1 MTVGRVLPVHDETR
15 DAAGTAAR
23 RGIGLDTV
31 ACVVLYAVVA
41 AVYLLVVRSAD
52 VQQMLTGEEA
62 TVTFVDPIALEQR
75 FQYTHY
81 STNFGGHVFFWLASL
96 LDPSFDLFYGRAAK
110 ALALALAAP
119 LVYLTLR
126 RRLGTA
132 RVPAVVGALAAALLP
147 GVVSFSWV
155 GIETGLDS
163 VLGLAGLLV
172 VTTARRWWWLAPVLA
187 GLAVTSYGG
196 GIPWAAAIGA
206 VALARLIVSL
216 RRREWAPA
224 VLLVVAGLVGIGV
237 VLFPLLWW
245 GGGVVLSGG
254 GTLGLAGARGALA
267 GLVREL
273 AVAGDSYY
281 YFTSQAALGSTVLAV
296 VVLVAMIVMI
306 VRRPG
311 SWPWLL
317 VVVVTL
323 ALYAVSGGVL
333 GVRRAVSIPLIG
345 AIALGYLVDR
355 IRARVGDRSRVL
367 GTLAVT
373 VAAVALIAPLAV
385 QVQQNRVALSSGE
398 EALPRDFVFPG
409 AEGET
414 MPETLDRLAD
424 RLRED
429 PAAMDDIATEF
440 EAERAFAMILLLQER
455 GAIAPTPLTR
465 QTIEDYYL
473 VGPRCDLVC
482 GDRVDGRP

>member
-15 DAAGTAAR
+15 EHARPAAHR
-23 RGIGLDTV
+23 RFGLDVV
-31 ACVVLYAVVA
+31 ACVVLYALVA
-41 AVYLLVVRSAD
+41 VVYLLVVRSAD

-62 TVTFVDPIALEQR
+62 TVTFVDPVALEQR

-110 ALALALAAP
+110 ALALAFAAP
-119 LVYLTLR
+119 LIYLTLR

-132 RVPAVVGALAAALLP
+132 RVPAVVGALTGALLP

-172 VTTARRWWWLAPVLA
+172 ATTARRWWWLAPVLA
-187 GLAVTSYGG
+187 GLAVSSYGG

-206 VALARLIVSL
+206 VALARLVVSL
-216 RRREWAPA
+216 RRREFVPA
-224 VLLVVAGLVGIGV
+224 ALLVVAGLAGIGV
-237 VLFPLLWW
+237 IVFPLLWW

-254 GTLGLAGARGALA
+254 GTLGLAGARGALT
-267 GLVREL
+267 GLAREL

-281 YFTSQAALGSTVLAV
+281 YFTSQAALGSTALAV
-296 VVLVAMIVMI
+296 VVLVAMVVMV

-345 AIALGYLVDR
+345 AIAIGYLVDR
-355 IRARVGDRSRVL
+355 IRSRAQDRSRI
-367 GTLAVT
+367 LAAVSVA

-414 MPETLDRLAD
+414 MPQTLDRLAD
-424 RLRED
+424 RIRED
-429 PAAMDDIATEF
+429 PAAMDRIATEF
-440 EAERAFAMILLLQER
+440 EAERAFSMILLLDER
-455 GAIAPTPLTR
+455 GAIAPTPLTGR
-465 QTIEDYYL
+465 IVEDYYF

-482 GDRVDGRP
+482 GERVDGRP